1 MSFRDLKIQVRYRSD
16 ENDIPKDFLI
26 PVLEKSV
33 IYKRSVG
40 FFSTS
45 ALSNISIGL
54 FAMAQNNGKVELIC
68 SPRLSEDDIE
78 AINLGYKTRDEA
90 FTEALQISIKS
101 PIDYFEEERLNLV
114 ATMIASGMLDLKIA
128 FMENENG
135 ISLYHEKLAIFED
148 EFGNR
153 IGFTGSLNES
163 ENAFNDNFESVYTF
177 CSWKDESQKDG
188 VENIEQD
195 FDRMWNDCTKKLCI
209 IPFPKVVIERLKQ
222 FKKDKVDYDTDKKQ
236 FDYHDFIKPEKIFKI
251 PDNVKLRDYQIE
263 AINGW
268 EQQGYKGIFSMSTG
282 SGKSF
287 TALACMAHLA
297 EKVDEK
303 LAVFIVCPYIHL
315 VGQWEEDVVNWACN
329 PIIAHS
335 KSSDKKWD
343 LNLVKAYKR
352 FRNNGK
358 PFVCITTNDTFASE
372 KIQNI
377 IHRLNEE
384 QNVLLIIDEAHNFG
398 SVRLSNMLPENIK
411 YRIALSATIKR
422 HMDKKGTQKIF
433 DYFGDECIVYDLER
447 AIKEGALC
455 KYKYYPIPVFLDE
468 DELDKYS
475 YLTEKIR
482 KFVVEEEGKV
492 KISEEGKLLVFKR
505 SRLLAGAR
513 NKPKKLMELMEKY
526 KNEDSILVY
535 CGATSMENEDEDKE
549 TVDLVRQIDGVT
561 EMINKSLGMRAHR
574 FTAEED
580 LYERQEIKKYFQNGL
595 YQVITAIK
603 CLDEGVNIPGIKTAF
618 IMSSSRNPKEFIQRR
633 GRLLRKSSNKEYA
646 EIYDFVT
653 LPRKLTDV
661 AYDDFERDRSI
672 IIGELYRINEFAK
685 LADNRITGESL
696 MADIMNSYS
705 VFFDIDEEIEKME
718 EYYDG

>member
-1 MSFRDLKIQVRYRSD
+1 MSFRDLKIHVRYRSD

-195 FDRMWNDCTKKLCI
+195 FDRMWNDCTNKLRI

-352 FRNNGK
+352 FRNSGK

-475 YLTEKIR
+475 YLTEKIK

-696 MADIMNSYS
+696 MTDIMNSYS

>member
-209 IPFPKVVIERLKQ
+209 IPFPKVIIERLKQ

-236 FDYHDFIKPEKIFKI
+236 FD
-251 PDNVKLRDYQIE
+251 
-263 AINGW
+263 
-268 EQQGYKGIFSMSTG
+268 
-282 SGKSF
+282 
-287 TALACMAHLA
+287 
-297 EKVDEK
+297 
-303 LAVFIVCPYIHL
+303 
-315 VGQWEEDVVNWACN
+315 
-329 PIIAHS
+329 
-335 KSSDKKWD
+335 
-343 LNLVKAYKR
+343 
-352 FRNNGK
+352 
-358 PFVCITTNDTFASE
+358 
-372 KIQNI
+372 
-377 IHRLNEE
+377 
-384 QNVLLIIDEAHNFG
+384 
-398 SVRLSNMLPENIK
+398 
-411 YRIALSATIKR
+411 
-422 HMDKKGTQKIF
+422 
-433 DYFGDECIVYDLER
+433 
-447 AIKEGALC
+447 
-455 KYKYYPIPVFLDE
+455 
-468 DELDKYS
+468 
-475 YLTEKIR
+475 
-482 KFVVEEEGKV
+482 
-492 KISEEGKLLVFKR
+492 
-505 SRLLAGAR
+505 
-513 NKPKKLMELMEKY
+513 
-526 KNEDSILVY
+526 
-535 CGATSMENEDEDKE
+535 
-549 TVDLVRQIDGVT
+549 
-561 EMINKSLGMRAHR
+561 
-574 FTAEED
+574 
-580 LYERQEIKKYFQNGL
+580 
-595 YQVITAIK
+595 
-603 CLDEGVNIPGIKTAF
+603 
-618 IMSSSRNPKEFIQRR
+618 
-633 GRLLRKSSNKEYA
+633 
-646 EIYDFVT
+646 
-653 LPRKLTDV
+653 
-661 AYDDFERDRSI
+661 
-672 IIGELYRINEFAK
+672 
-685 LADNRITGESL
+685 
-696 MADIMNSYS
+696 
-705 VFFDIDEEIEKME
+705 
-718 EYYDG
+718 